1 MGERIDTS
9 EDGDRGLP
17 LRVKKERDK
26 HELHE
31 WERELTR
38 VRMGEEGYH

>member
-1 MGERIDTS
+1 MGKIIDTNG
-9 EDGDRGLP
+9 DGGRELP

-31 WERELTR
+31 WERKSTR
-38 VRMGEEGYH
+38 MRMGEEGYH